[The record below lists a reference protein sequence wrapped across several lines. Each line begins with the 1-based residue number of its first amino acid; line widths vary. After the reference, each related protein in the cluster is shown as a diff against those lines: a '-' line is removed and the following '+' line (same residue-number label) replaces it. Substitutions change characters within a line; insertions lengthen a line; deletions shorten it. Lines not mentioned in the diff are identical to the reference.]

1 MITRRGFLA
10 LASTALPLTCA
21 QNVSR
26 NNGRLHVTAHKP
38 ALAIEPGTHALS
50 LGSDRDGILIV
61 PKAYRA
67 DTPAPLAV
75 MLHGAG
81 GFARRVAALFSVADE
96 LGIIVLATDS
106 RAGTWDAIRGG
117 FGPDIDFLDRALEY
131 TFTRCAVDPRRLA
144 IGGFSDGATYGLSVG
159 LINGKLFTH
168 ILACSPG
175 FIIPGPFGGGRPK
188 IFISHGTSDEILPI
202 NVTSRRIVPML
213 ENEGYSVT
221 YREFDGPH
229 RVPPE
234 IAKEALSWLRGK

>member
-21 QNVSR
+21 QNVTT
-26 NNGRLHVTAHKP
+26 NTGRLNVKAHKP

-50 LGSDRDGILIV
+50 LGSDRDGVLIV
-61 PKAYRA
+61 PKSYRA

-81 GFARRVAALFSVADE
+81 GYARRVVSLFSVADE
-96 LGIIVLATDS
+96 LGVILLATDS
-106 RAGTWDAIRGG
+106 RGGTWDAIRGR

-131 TFTRCAVDPRRLA
+131 TFSHCAVDSRRLA

-159 LINGKLFTH
+159 LINGALFTH
-168 ILACSPG
+168 IIACSPG

-188 IFISHGTSDEILPI
+188 IFISHGTADEILPI
-202 NVTSRRIVPML
+202 NVTSRQIVPLL
-213 ENEGYSVT
+213 EGEGYSVK

-234 IAKEALSWLRGK
+234 IAKEALAWLRGK

>member
-1 MITRRGFLA
+1 MITRRGFFA

-21 QNVSR
+21 QKVST
-26 NNGRLHVTAHKP
+26 NSGRLQATAHTP
-38 ALAIEPGTHALS
+38 SLAIEAGTHALS
-50 LGSDRDGILIV
+50 LGRDRDGILIV

-81 GFARRVAALFSVADE
+81 GYARRVAALFSVADE

-106 RAGTWDAIRGG
+106 RGGTWDAIRGH

-159 LINGKLFTH
+159 LINGALFTH
-168 ILACSPG
+168 IVACSPG

-188 IFISHGTSDEILPI
+188 IFISHGTADEILPI

-213 ENEGYSVT
+213 ESERYAVT

-234 IAKEALSWLRGK
+234 VAKEALTWLREK